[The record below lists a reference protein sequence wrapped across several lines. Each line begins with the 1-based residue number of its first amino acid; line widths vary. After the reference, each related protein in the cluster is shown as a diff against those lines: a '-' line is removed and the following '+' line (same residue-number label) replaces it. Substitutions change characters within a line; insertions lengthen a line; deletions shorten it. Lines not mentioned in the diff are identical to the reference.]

1 MLTKPSFDDRPPLG
15 SKAARSLP
23 ARAVASPVF
32 WRALSGALFI
42 AAAAM
47 FMTEAVSWVVF
58 CCLIAA
64 SGVLSFIGVWKDP
77 YPRRMNGGWI
87 GYDDGGGE

>member
-1 MLTKPSFDDRPPLG
+1 MLTKPLLDDRPPLG

-23 ARAVASPVF
+23 SRVAASPMF

-47 FMTEAVSWVVF
+47 YVTDAISWVVL

-64 SGVLSFIGVWKDP
+64 SGVFSAVASWKDP
-77 YPRRMNGGWI
+77 FPRRTS
-87 GYDDGGGE
+87 GGGYGGDGDGDE